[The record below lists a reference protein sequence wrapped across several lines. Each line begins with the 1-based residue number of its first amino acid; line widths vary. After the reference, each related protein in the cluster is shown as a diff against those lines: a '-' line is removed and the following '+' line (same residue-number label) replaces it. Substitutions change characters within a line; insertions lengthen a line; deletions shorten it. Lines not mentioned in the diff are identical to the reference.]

1 MNSNYG
7 DDGAVPHDSSNSEIQ
22 PAVKSSQTSLCVA
35 RWFAFRWIVVV
46 LAYVDSL
53 YESEADSEN
62 PRNIHVAPMES
73 LIVVECE

>member
-1 MNSNYG
+1 MHAVLWFHEDKRRVAEKVNSNYG

-46 LAYVDSL
+46 LACVDSL
-53 YESEADSEN
+53 YGIRS
-62 PRNIHVAPMES
+62 RQ
-73 LIVVECE
+73 